1 MDYNTNRKPGRDYTV
16 ELWRFIFCMVV
27 LGFHFFVKTK
37 YDFLSAGYLAV
48 EFFFLV
54 SGYGIYAYYVKQLQG
69 RSLKDK
75 IYAFG
80 MYIGK
85 RLLKLYPLYLLSLLC
100 MLAFYVISKGWNFSQ
115 TVSYLS
121 RGWAEFFLLQCSPGG
136 GGAALILP
144 NWYVAA
150 LFWGSAI
157 LLLGLLFTGKFGG
170 CVICPVVSF
179 LIYRYYFYQ
188 AGKIDVIYSYHAIA
202 RALAGLALGVCIGFV
217 SQLLWDKW
225 FAGEGKEE
233 ITSGKRKTRLRYGLY
248 ALSNLILAGILVY
261 TGYGRRSRVDFLVI
275 VLYAVS
281 LLFLFSVRIDPGKK
295 KKALFS
301 RLSGVT
307 YPVYLFQMPVIEML
321 FWIFAVILK

>member
-37 YDFLSAGYLAV
+37 YDFLKAGYLAV

-54 SGYGIYAYYVKQLQG
+54 SGYGIYAYYVKQVKG
-69 RSLKDK
+69 KKWKDK

-100 MLAFYVISKGWNFSQ
+100 MLAFQIVNRGWDFSQ

-121 RGWAEFFLLQCSPGG
+121 RGWTEFFLLQCSPAGQ
-136 GGAALILP
+136 GAALILP

-157 LLLGLLFTGKFGG
+157 CLLILLLAGKFGG
-170 CVICPVVSF
+170 CIICPVLSF
-179 LIYRYYFYQ
+179 VIYRYYFYQ
-188 AGKIDVIYSYHAIA
+188 VGKIDVVYSYHAIA
-202 RALAGLALGVCIGFV
+202 RATAGLALGICIGFV
-217 SQLLWDKW
+217 SQLLWEKL
-225 FAGEGKEE
+225 FAGAKEAFL
-233 ITSGKRKTRLRYGLY
+233 KRMTWLRYGLY
-248 ALSNLILAGILVY
+248 ALANLMLAGVLVY
-261 TGYGRRSRVDFLVI
+261 TNYGRRSRGDFLVI
-275 VLYAVS
+275 ALYAVS
-281 LLFLFSVRIDPGKK
+281 FLLLFTARIYPGEK

-307 YPVYLFQMPVIEML
+307 YPIYLFQMPVIEML
-321 FWIFAVILK
+321 FWIFALF